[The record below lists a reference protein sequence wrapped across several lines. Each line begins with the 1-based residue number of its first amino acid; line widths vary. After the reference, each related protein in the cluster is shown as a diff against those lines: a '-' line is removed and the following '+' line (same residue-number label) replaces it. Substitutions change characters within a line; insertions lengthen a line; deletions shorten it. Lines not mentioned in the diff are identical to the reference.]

1 MNIQDAR
8 ELGERL
14 ARLVSDRQVEAACG
28 LLSPLLAERSSFRL
42 LDAIGERVGDE
53 PLEAV
58 NLFLD
63 QVAAQRTMGGWVVI
77 ASALRRQF
85 SHDLPAAFERCRAY
99 VMAADVWYATDTFG
113 ERVPGPALVAHFEPA
128 LALLA
133 PWRED
138 PNRWVR
144 RMVGVAVHFWA
155 KRSHGA
161 VQFLPQA
168 RALLDFLAPL
178 FEERDTDVI
187 KGVGWGLKT
196 LGKYYPEL
204 AADWLV
210 QQAGRPHRAL
220 ILRKATTYLPARLQ
234 QRVREKLS

>member
-1 MNIQDAR
+1 MRIHDAR

-14 ARLVSDRQVEAACG
+14 TRLVSDRQVEAAYG
-28 LLSPLLAERSSFRL
+28 LLSPLLTGRISFRL
-42 LDAIGERVGDE
+42 LDAIGAQVGNE
-53 PLEAV
+53 PSQAA

-63 QVAAQRTMGGWVVI
+63 RVADQRTMGGWVVI
-77 ASALRRQF
+77 ASALRQQF
-85 SHDLPAAFERCRAY
+85 SHDLPGTFDRCRTF
-99 VMAADVWYATDTFG
+99 VTAADVWYATDTFG
-113 ERVPGPALVAHFEPA
+113 ERVPGPALVAYFEPA
-128 LALLA
+128 LALLE
-133 PWRED
+133 PWQED

-144 RMVGVAVHFWA
+144 RMVGVAVHFWT

-168 RALLDFLAPL
+168 NALLNLLSPL

-204 AADWLV
+204 ASDWLV

-220 ILRKATTYLPARLQ
+220 MLRKATTYLPASLQ
-234 QRVREKLS
+234 QHVKENF